1 MNAALSLA
9 AAALA
14 GAAVLTGPARSAPS
28 SPLVEMEVAGVFPLE
43 DAHAGVLVL
52 KQKGGEVLLPIVVGG
67 SEADVVSKRLR
78 GEAPVRPR
86 THELLENAI
95 GALGAK
101 VLRVEIRDA
110 SEALYRA
117 RVMLAQ
123 GTQRVELEARPSDSI
138 ALAVGA
144 KAPIFAA
151 KELVEGAGLT
161 PEDLERLRR
170 AHSTEADEEPEVP
183 AEQSM

>member
-1 MNAALSLA
+1 MNAALPIA

-14 GAAVLTGPARSAPS
+14 GAALLAGPARSNPHP
-28 SPLVEMEVAGVFPLE
+28 PLVEMELAGVFSLE

-52 KQKGGEVLLPIVVGG
+52 KQRGGDVLLPIVVG
-67 SEADVVSKRLR
+67 SAEADVIAKRLR
-78 GEAPVRPR
+78 GDTPLRPR

-95 GALGAK
+95 GALGAR
-101 VLRVEIRDA
+101 VVRVEIRDA

-117 RVMLAQ
+117 RVLLAQ
-123 GTQRVELEARPSDSI
+123 GTQRVELDARPSDSI

-151 KELVEGAGLT
+151 RDLVEGSGLT

-170 AHSTEADEEPEVP
+170 GHADDAWDAPHEP
-183 AEQSM
+183 AEQKM